1 MAEGSGILSTP
12 AMAEGGAA
20 LPMLAMAEGAG
31 SLAAHV
37 KSCEVD
43 TREVDRAA
51 RVVAPGAHLR

>member
-1 MAEGSGILSTP
+1 
-12 AMAEGGAA
+12 
-20 LPMLAMAEGAG
+20 
-31 SLAAHV
+31 V